1 MYASKRQ
8 QRFFH
13 TATARAAGITPAMT
27 KEYDEKT
34 KGHYGQLPEIA
45 PKKKRTK
52 HSGH

>member
-13 TATARAAGITPAMT
+13 TATARAAGITPAMV

-34 KGHYGQLPEIA
+34 KGHYDKLPEIA
-45 PKKKRTK
+45 PKKKKSRS
-52 HSGH
+52 H